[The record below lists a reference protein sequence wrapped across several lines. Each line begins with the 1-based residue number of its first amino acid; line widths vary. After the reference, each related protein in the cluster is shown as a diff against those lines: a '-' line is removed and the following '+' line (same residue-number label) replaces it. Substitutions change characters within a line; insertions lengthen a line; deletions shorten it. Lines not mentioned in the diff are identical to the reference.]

1 MAKIADSLPIPW
13 GLVRQSGQTALMW
26 TPDRSVQDLNRLTR
40 CPSGTWI
47 SFATAINDS
56 GQIVAQL
63 ASTSTYDKSVILT
76 PVS

>member
-1 MAKIADSLPIPW
+1 
-13 GLVRQSGQTALMW
+13 MW